1 MSRIIKLDLT
11 TADQYIDM
19 TGAGKLFIRVT
30 ADTRIAF
37 DQFALTAGDYFL
49 LDAGTT
55 YIFDQPNPF
64 HNQPCFVRTDSGTGE
79 MRVLV
84 SG

>member
-1 MSRIIKLDLT
+1 MSRVQKVDLT
-11 TADQYIDM
+11 TTSQYVDL
-19 TGAGKLFIRVT
+19 TGAGKLFIRVS

-37 DQFALTAGDYFL
+37 DQFAVDNDPYFI

-64 HNQPCFVRTDSGTGE
+64 QGQPCYVRTDSGTGD